1 MSAAKHIVKELFE
14 KKLTLHYTS
23 LNSMQCIKLYR
34 FISSADICK
43 NLISSYTE
51 IIHTKCHHDTGRSGK
66 KGENWFYLFETA
78 FN

>member
-1 MSAAKHIVKELFE
+1 MSAAKHIVNDLFE

-34 FISSADICK
+34 FISSADICE

-51 IIHTKCHHDTGRSGK
+51 YTQNAITTLAAAEKGRKFVLS
-66 KGENWFYLFETA
+66 L
-78 FN
+78 